1 MLPMIVPVGS
11 LLLGVSLL
19 LFGNGLLNT
28 LLALRGGMEGYSD
41 SLIGYIMSGYFV
53 GFFVGFYAG
62 IPMLRR
68 IGHIRAFALCAA
80 ISAAVVL
87 THVLL
92 VNPYSWMLLRVV
104 TGAVLVIL
112 YTIIESWLN
121 DVTPAEKRGQVFA
134 VYMAVNLGSL
144 ALTQQLLQLDSPM
157 NFTLFALAAMLVCI
171 SLVPI
176 TWTRLAQPSVAE
188 VKRFSLRKLL
198 KIAPIA
204 VAGGVLSG
212 LAMGAFWGLMPVYG
226 QRIGLESGQV
236 ATLMSASI
244 VGGALFQY
252 PLGRYS
258 DKHDRRWVLGITA
271 AVGFGIALVSWMLP
285 TPYWLVLL
293 NMALWGGAAFAIY
306 PVSVAHL
313 VDHIDHRDILPA
325 GSALLLLHGMGAAI
339 GPALA
344 GTLMEWTSAAT
355 LLLYF
360 ALAHGLIAL
369 YVGFKLTR
377 PAAIAEPEPESTSHF
392 VPMVRTTPAVLEM
405 IPEEDTET
413 ANESETD
420 SGASDPSGSA
430 ANPNTSGSAEHRAA
444 NDDSH
449 KADIDSQSLSNS
461 ENNSGKVNKRSE
473 NTQHEEHLPPLG
485 F

>member
-1 MLPMIVPVGS
+1 MF
-11 LLLGVSLL
+11 GVSLL

-62 IPMLRR
+62 LPMLRR

-80 ISAAVVL
+80 VSAVVVL
-87 THVLL
+87 AHVLL
-92 VNPYSWMLLRVV
+92 VNPYTWMLLRVV

-121 DVTPAEKRGQVFA
+121 NETPAERRGQVFA
-134 VYMAVNLGSL
+134 IYMAVNLGSL
-144 ALTQQLLQLDSPM
+144 ALTQQLLKLDSPM
-157 NFTLFALAAMLVCI
+157 NFTLFALSAMLVCI

-176 TWTRLAQPSVAE
+176 TWTRLPQPSVAE
-188 VKRFSLRKLL
+188 VKRYSLRRLL
-198 KIAPIA
+198 KTAPVA

-226 QRIGLESGQV
+226 QRIGLDSGQV

-258 DKHDRRWVLGITA
+258 DKHDRRLVLAITA
-271 AVGFGIALVSWMLP
+271 AVGCAIALASWLLP
-285 TPYWLVLL
+285 TPYWLVLTS
-293 NMALWGGAAFAIY
+293 MALWGGAAFAIY

-313 VDHIDHRDILPA
+313 VDRIDSHDILPA

-344 GTLMEWTSAAT
+344 GSLMEWSSPAT

-360 ALAHGLIAL
+360 ACAHALIAG
-369 YVGFKLTR
+369 YIAFKLTR
-377 PAAIAEPEPESTSHF
+377 PATIAEAEPETSAPF
-392 VPMVRTTPAVLEM
+392 VPMLRTTPAALEM
-405 IPEEDTET
+405 LPDEAISADDVDNSVDPNASPATGSDSSPAANIETSIIVDTAHPDGVLAGMTAEGGLAGMNAANHDDSEPLSGYEEDDTPQIRHCV
-413 ANESETD
+413 
-420 SGASDPSGSA
+420 G
-430 ANPNTSGSAEHRAA
+430 
-444 NDDSH
+444 
-449 KADIDSQSLSNS
+449 
-461 ENNSGKVNKRSE
+461 
-473 NTQHEEHLPPLG
+473 
-485 F
+485 